1 MNIIDNTIARIAL
14 PKKDS
19 HKGQNGKLL
28 IIGGSELFHAASAW
42 SLEVA
47 SRIVD
52 MVFYSSIP
60 ENNELIREAK
70 KNFWQGV
77 IVPRGDIAS
86 YIDEADCIL
95 IGPGMTRTDDTK
107 TLTDQLLAKYPK
119 KKWVIDAGA
128 LQMADTS
135 LFTNSMIIT
144 PHQQEYERVFGESV
158 TQQNISINSMK
169 HGNVTIVVKGVEDLV
184 AQADRLVYVAG
195 GNEGMTKGGTGDVL
209 AALIAS
215 LYCLNG
221 AFDSA
226 LAGSYINKKAGD
238 ALYKTVG
245 PFFNATDLVTQLPK
259 TMKEILAP
267 AQ

>member
-1 MNIIDNTIARIAL
+1 MDAQDFLSHIAL

-60 ENNELIREAK
+60 ENNELIHEAK

-77 IVPRGDIAS
+77 IVPRGEVRN

-95 IGPGMTRTDDTK
+95 LGPGMTRTEDTK
-107 TLTDQLLAKYPK
+107 TLTIDLLQTYPK
-119 KKWVIDAGA
+119 KKWVVDAGA
-128 LQMADTS
+128 LQMVDPALLTS
-135 LFTNSMIIT
+135 IMIIT
-144 PHQQEYERVFGESV
+144 PHQQEYERVFGETV
-158 TQQNISINSMK
+158 TQQNISANSLK
-169 HGNVTIVVKGVEDLV
+169 YGNVTIVVKGVEDLV
-184 AQADRLVYVAG
+184 AQADQIIHVAG

-215 LYCLNG
+215 LYCLNDPL
-221 AFDSA
+221 DSA
-226 LAGSYINKKAGD
+226 VVGSYLNKKAGD
-238 ALYKTVG
+238 ALYETVG
-245 PFFNATDLVTQLPK
+245 PFFNATDLVNQLPK
-259 TMKEILAP
+259 TMKEYLTLAR
-267 AQ
+267 